1 MQKKV
6 KIKVKKQSA
15 QDIQDAKDIAKSAA
29 DKKYNDANIKA
40 LDESSKRMNA
50 YLKGKPKK

>member
-1 MQKKV
+1 MQKI

-15 QDIQDAKDIAKSAA
+15 QDIQDAKDRAKSAA

-40 LDESSKRMNA
+40 LDESGKRMNA

>member
-1 MQKKV
+1 MA

-15 QDIQDAKDIAKSAA
+15 QSMQDAKDRAKSAS

-40 LDESSKRMNA
+40 LDESGKRMNA
-50 YLKGKPKK
+50 YLKSKSKK